1 MQASI
6 PLKPQNVF
14 LVFSLFFGI
23 VFVFIM
29 PPFMIKDET
38 AHFYR
43 IYEIVTG
50 KIISTKYKI
59 TNPQTNKQELIVGNY
74 YPQEIQILVNDFA
87 KKRFNGFV
95 KSNFREFK
103 KFSFKEILNHLN
115 IHLNKNSPKPF
126 LRLFGASSYSP
137 IPYIPQIIGVFLA
150 KLLNFPVL
158 SFLYIARILNLIT
171 WIILI
176 YNSIKITPIKKWLF
190 CLLSLTPLCLF
201 QASSLSAD
209 GMTTGL
215 SFLYIALILKYTLDE
230 TKQYLSIKNK
240 LFLLLIAILLSLSK
254 SIYFALIPLVLLIP
268 AHKFNSLKTKLE
280 KYYFSAS
287 IIIISLILAYSWN
300 YLVKDLGYFV
310 EPRILNTKSQIDYII
325 AHPIG
330 FLNLLC
336 FSILS
341 NFYLLFFNKL
351 IQFDSRMFITH
362 LPNILISM
370 NLLNLLYFS
379 ILSEF
384 YVYFFCNL
392 IQFNTRMFFHLPKIL
407 IFMNLLLIYFVALI
421 DIQEKQIKRLQKVF
435 MGIISAGTIVLI
447 FFVMFV
453 YCTFPDSLAIKGVQG
468 RYFIPIS
475 PLLYLL
481 LQNNLISMTKEN
493 FDKYIPNIIIHFVSI
508 ILIVSCAS
516 IIAGYY

>member
-1 MQASI
+1 MRANS

-23 VFVFIM
+23 VFVFIV
-29 PPFMIKDET
+29 PPFMMIDEP
-38 AHFYR
+38 AHFVR
-43 IYEIVTG
+43 IYEITTG

-87 KKRFNGFV
+87 ETRLNSVTQQPIIGK
-95 KSNFREFK
+95 FK
-103 KFSFKEILNHLN
+103 KFSSKEILNHLN
-115 IHLNKNSPKPF
+115 IHLNENGPKSF
-126 LRLFGASSYSP
+126 LRLLGASSYSP

-150 KLLNFPVL
+150 KVLNFPVL

-230 TKQYLSIKNK
+230 TKQYLSPRNK

-370 NLLNLLYFS
+370 NLL
-379 ILSEF
+379 
-384 YVYFFCNL
+384 
-392 IQFNTRMFFHLPKIL
+392 
-407 IFMNLLLIYFVALI
+407 LIYFVALI

-447 FFVMFV
+447 FFAMFV

-481 LQNNLISMTKEN
+481 LQNNLISMSKEN
-493 FDKYIPNIIIHFVSI
+493 FDKYIPNIIIHFVSL

-516 IIAGYY
+516 IIAGYYSL

>member
-1 MQASI
+1 MRANS

-23 VFVFIM
+23 VFVFIV
-29 PPFMIKDET
+29 PPFMMIDEP
-38 AHFYR
+38 AHFVR
-43 IYEIVTG
+43 IYEITTG

-103 KFSFKEILNHLN
+103 KFSSKEILNHLN
-115 IHLNKNSPKPF
+115 IHLNENGPKSF
-126 LRLFGASSYSP
+126 LRLLGASSYSP

-370 NLLNLLYFS
+370 NLL
-379 ILSEF
+379 
-384 YVYFFCNL
+384 
-392 IQFNTRMFFHLPKIL
+392 
-407 IFMNLLLIYFVALI
+407 LIYFVALI

>member
-87 KKRFNGFV
+87 ETRFNSVTQQPIIG
-95 KSNFREFK
+95 KFK
-103 KFSFKEILNHLN
+103 KFSSKEILNHLN
-115 IHLNKNSPKPF
+115 IHLNENGPKSF
-126 LRLFGASSYSP
+126 LRLLGASSYSP

-150 KLLNFPVL
+150 KVLNFPVL

-209 GMTTGL
+209 GMTNGL

-230 TKQYLSIKNK
+230 TKQYLSPRNK

-280 KYYFSAS
+280 KYYFSAG
-287 IIIISLILAYSWN
+287 IIIISFILAYFWN
-300 YLVKDLGYFV
+300 YLVKDLGWFLD
-310 EPRILNTKSQIDYII
+310 PKILNTKSQIDYII

-330 FLNLLC
+330 F
-336 FSILS
+336 
-341 NFYLLFFNKL
+341 
-351 IQFDSRMFITH
+351 
-362 LPNILISM
+362 
-370 NLLNLLYFS
+370 LNLLYFS

-447 FFVMFV
+447 FFAMFV

-481 LQNNLISMTKEN
+481 LQNNLISMSKEN
-493 FDKYIPNIIIHFVSI
+493 FDKYIPNIIIHFVSL

-516 IIAGYY
+516 IIAGYYSL

>member
-1 MQASI
+1 M
-6 PLKPQNVF
+6 
-14 LVFSLFFGI
+14 
-23 VFVFIM
+23 
-29 PPFMIKDET
+29 
-38 AHFYR
+38 
-43 IYEIVTG
+43 
-50 KIISTKYKI
+50 
-59 TNPQTNKQELIVGNY
+59 
-74 YPQEIQILVNDFA
+74 
-87 KKRFNGFV
+87 
-95 KSNFREFK
+95 SN
-103 KFSFKEILNHLN
+103 
-115 IHLNKNSPKPF
+115 
-126 LRLFGASSYSP
+126 
-137 IPYIPQIIGVFLA
+137 
-150 KLLNFPVL
+150 
-158 SFLYIARILNLIT
+158 
-171 WIILI
+171 
-176 YNSIKITPIKKWLF
+176 
-190 CLLSLTPLCLF
+190 
-201 QASSLSAD
+201 
-209 GMTTGL
+209 GL

-230 TKQYLSIKNK
+230 TKQYLSPRNK

-370 NLLNLLYFS
+370 NLL
-379 ILSEF
+379 
-384 YVYFFCNL
+384 
-392 IQFNTRMFFHLPKIL
+392 
-407 IFMNLLLIYFVALI
+407 LIYFVALI

-447 FFVMFV
+447 FFAMFV

-481 LQNNLISMTKEN
+481 LQNNLISMSKEN